1 MLILYNLIAKL
12 MVAGL
17 RFVFGII
24 LLLPFLVSCGNK
36 AREVQAGHSQASLE
50 SGGTASI
57 EFRTTR
63 HDFGTVIQGEK
74 LSCTFIYKNTGN
86 APLVILSARADC
98 GCTLP
103 EYSSEPLGPGEEG
116 RLKVVFDTRGFSGL
130 QTKTI
135 QLATNA
141 ENPLITLALRALIE
155 K

>member
-1 MLILYNLIAKL
+1 
-12 MVAGL
+12 MVSGL
-17 RFVFGII
+17 RFMFGII
-24 LLLPFLVSCGNK
+24 LVLPLLVSCGNK
-36 AREVQAGHSQASLE
+36 AREVQTGHGHTSPSLE

-63 HDFGTVIQGEK
+63 HDFGTVSQGEK

-86 APLVILSARADC
+86 APLVIHSARADC

-103 EYSSEPLGPGEEG
+103 EYSSEPLGPGDEG

-130 QTKTI
+130 QTKTV

-141 ENPLITLALRALIE
+141 DNPLVTLALRAHIE